1 MAHRIHLS
9 KDKKL
14 KKLVDAQPEYTLM
27 RKKNIEEALDIVD
40 QQLLIKQYLFSQKE
54 VLMLRTIWKKLAARR
69 TSRKR

>member
-27 RKKNIEEALDIVD
+27 RKKNIYVCKNI
-40 QQLLIKQYLFSQKE
+40 QI
-54 VLMLRTIWKKLAARR
+54 
-69 TSRKR
+69 